1 LNIKDMADYLWKALL
16 TEFLGTFTLVFVGA
30 GAVALTTAQ
39 GGSLIGSAFAFGLA
53 LMAIIYAWGS
63 FSGTHV
69 NPAVSFGY
77 AVAGRMGWG
86 LMALYWIAQFLGGI
100 VAAALIF
107 YFFGSATGAGASI
120 GSFTNTDAWKA
131 VFLEAI
137 LTMFLVLTVL
147 LVTRNPT
154 LALVSGLAIGLVL
167 TFDMLIGFPFT
178 GASMNPARSFGPAI
192 FSNNLGTFW
201 IYLVGPLLGALVGAL
216 VYRLMAYDFSCHNKV
231 DCDGNVVTDDCGNKI
246 KVCDRPV
253 LDKCG
258 KNMMEESDCGKS
270 KPVMKQQEI
279 VDIPLGHFQET
290 LGTEMAREVGVDA
303 KYAKQELGRVMEQF
317 TRQFKMGGADA
328 VRASQRMDMVEA
340 EAKEPLIPRSARR
353 ASARSLKALEDAM

>member
-1 LNIKDMADYLWKALL
+1 MADYLWKALL

-131 VFLEAI
+131 VFLEAL

-167 TFDMLIGFPFT
+167 TFDMLVGFPFT

-201 IYLVGPLLGALVGAL
+201 IYLVGPLLGALIAAL
-216 VYRLMAYDFSCHNKV
+216 VYRLMAYDFSCTTQV
-231 DCDGNVVTDDCGNKI
+231 DCDGNVKRDECGNAIKI
-246 KVCDRPV
+246 CERPV

-258 KNMMEESDCGKS
+258 KNVMTESDCGKS
-270 KPVMKQQEI
+270 TVITEKHEI
-279 VDIPLGHFQET
+279 VDIPLGHYQET
-290 LGTEMAREVGVDA
+290 LGTEVAHQVGVHP
-303 KYAKQELGRVMEQF
+303 KYAKQELGHIMEQF
-317 TRQFKMGGADA
+317 SRKYKNGGADA
-328 VRASQRMDMVEA
+328 IRASQRMEMADMEA
-340 EAKEPLIPRSARR
+340 PLIPRSARR
-353 ASARSLKALEDAM
+353 SSARSLRALEKLE